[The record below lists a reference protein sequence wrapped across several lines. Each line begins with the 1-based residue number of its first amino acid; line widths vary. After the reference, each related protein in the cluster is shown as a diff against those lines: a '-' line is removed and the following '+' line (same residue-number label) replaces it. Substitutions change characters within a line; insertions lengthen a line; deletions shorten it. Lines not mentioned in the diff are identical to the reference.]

1 MQRKSK
7 IKVNLHSHTFTSFIL
22 LFLSIIIYILLCAKN
37 IDKFAYW
44 EEDNYALRFR
54 DEVVQVEDSERIW
67 CDCKE
72 EEKTTCKRYGIFIF
86 RECAP
91 NLSLKVGNNEIP
103 ILISPHVGALAPLF
117 LRLYIKVFKILGVWE
132 NMDVRERIV
141 LMRSFGILV
150 TLSDIFVIFVLT
162 SRIFGHPSAGISFA
176 LSSTDMLVVL
186 VPVFLHD
193 ITFPLN
199 YLPFLSLLFVSLTIT
214 IFIVRIRIS
223 IKLIFIL
230 TSILIIFL
238 SPHILYSLF
247 SLKFLEAS
255 TVWGF
260 SPLKYAYHRLVSSP
274 ENFIENFFNGLF
286 IIFGNKISDIGKF
299 NWVLSSNAQYYIFEI
314 IRIALIVIGF
324 VSFIFLGKN
333 QKLKYF
339 FIVLILSYV
348 LLLSIFNAEVYHYG
362 IPSLILYIACAKGI
376 AELKIRLKSKFI
388 PLYIPFVFLL
398 ILFSSIGIIINNRKI
413 IEANMDKLLEPKLKV
428 AEFLMRNNI
437 KRVVEIPPEPIIPIG
452 MLTDGKVKL
461 VSYTI
466 AFKNAIDNNNIRT
479 SEFYG
484 KLFSLERNSVFI
496 YGYDSPDGIYYI
508 AEKSGFKVKELYRTK
523 IEGKFYIVL
532 FTVE

>member
-1 MQRKSK
+1 
-7 IKVNLHSHTFTSFIL
+7 
-22 LFLSIIIYILLCAKN
+22 
-37 IDKFAYW
+37 
-44 EEDNYALRFR
+44 
-54 DEVVQVEDSERIW
+54 
-67 CDCKE
+67 
-72 EEKTTCKRYGIFIF
+72 
-86 RECAP
+86 
-91 NLSLKVGNNEIP
+91 
-103 ILISPHVGALAPLF
+103 
-117 LRLYIKVFKILGVWE
+117 LGVWE
-132 NMDVRERIV
+132 NMDVRERVV

-150 TLSDIFVIFVLT
+150 TLSNIFVIFVLT
-162 SRIFGHPSAGISFA
+162 SRIFGHPAAGISFA

-193 ITFPLN
+193 ITFPIN

-214 IFIVRIRIS
+214 IFIVRIRIRRIRIS

-299 NWVLSSNAQYYIFEI
+299 SWVLLSNTQNYIFEI

-324 VSFIFLGKN
+324 VSFILLEKN

-376 AELKIRLKSKFI
+376 TELKIRLKSKFI
-388 PLYIPFVFLL
+388 PLYIPLVFLL
-398 ILFSSIGIIINNRKI
+398 ILFSSIGIIINSKKI

-428 AEFLMRNNI
+428 VEFLMRNNI
-437 KRVVEIPPEPIIPIG
+437 KRVVEIPPEPFIPIG

-461 VSYTI
+461 VSYVI
-466 AFKNAIDNNNIRT
+466 AFKSAIDNNIRI
-479 SEFYG
+479 SEFYR
-484 KLFSLERNSVFI
+484 KLFLIERNSVFI
-496 YGYDSPDGIYYI
+496 YKDDSHNFIYYL
-508 AEKSGFKVKELYRTK
+508 AEKLGFKVKELFRTK
-523 IEGKFYIVL
+523 IEGEFYIVL
-532 FTVE
+532 FTIE